1 MKQTPRQ
8 MREANIAYE
17 KLVDYLITENYA
29 SSKSDADAI
38 IGVAH
43 GLVQTH
49 VLGLQVFSHR

>member
-29 SSKSDADAI
+29 SNKQDADAI
-38 IGVAH
+38 IGGMSEEWYH
-43 GLVQTH
+43 MIING
-49 VLGLQVFSHR
+49 

>member
-29 SSKSDADAI
+29 SNKQDADAI
-38 IGVAH
+38 IGGMSEEWYH
-43 GLVQTH
+43 MILND
-49 VLGLQVFSHR
+49 

>member
-38 IGVAH
+38 IG
-43 GLVQTH
+43 GMSEEWYYMILND
-49 VLGLQVFSHR
+49 

>member
-29 SSKSDADAI
+29 LNKQDADTI
-38 IGVAH
+38 IG
-43 GLVQTH
+43 GM
-49 VLGLQVFSHR
+49 SEEWYNIIINE